1 VLAVITARGL
11 VLTLFYA
18 ASFILVL
25 WAVVDVT
32 RRPSSDLPPAQKAAW
47 IIGSVVGWFFF
58 GVIGGVI
65 ASIYLL
71 GPRRRLN
78 SSRW

>member
-1 VLAVITARGL
+1 MITAQGL

-18 ASFILVL
+18 GSLLLVL
-25 WAVVDVT
+25 WAVLDVA
-32 RRPSSDLPPAQKAAW
+32 RRPSSDLPRAHKAAW